1 MISIVHMYRTFLVNM
16 KLAWDQ
22 EGNWAPPLAYLA
34 FALLAPIAG
43 VMMLI
48 FMYLVVMGKSTEQDF
63 LAFLVSGAA
72 MFLFVRMMLQGAGN
86 AVVEDR
92 EHYKILRYI
101 YIAPVPFAVQIAG
114 RTAVKF
120 FIALVGSVMTIVA
133 CNLIL
138 DIQFRDDGIRWGR
151 LIGSMSLGLIGV
163 SLIGWMLASTMLLVD
178 RMGWIWAEGLS
189 GLMFLASGAII
200 PLALLPKQ
208 IVWFGKI
215 LPMTYWI
222 DLWRTALFDNAVMAQ
237 PGISLNNLWLWLW
250 VSVIAWM
257 LIASLW
263 SKMCHYYAREYGMI
277 EKETFY

>member
-1 MISIVHMYRTFLVNM
+1 MISARHLYGTFFANM

-48 FMYLVVMGKSTEQDF
+48 FMYLVVMGKSTEQGF
-63 LAFLVSGAA
+63 LAFLISGAA

-101 YIAPVPFAVQIAG
+101 YIAPVPFVVQIAG

-120 FIALVGSVMTIVA
+120 IIALIGSVMTIMV
-133 CNLIL
+133 CNLFL
-138 DIQFRDDGIRWGR
+138 NIQFRVDGILWGR
-151 LIGSMSLGLIGV
+151 LLGSMSLGLIGV

-189 GLMFLASGAII
+189 GLLFLASGAII
-200 PLALLPKQ
+200 PLALLPKP
-208 IVWFGKI
+208 IVWFGKS

-222 DLWRTALFDNAVMAQ
+222 DLWRTALYDNAILAQ
-237 PGISLNNLWLWLW
+237 PDISLKKLWLWLW
-250 VSVIAWM
+250 VSIIAWA
-257 LIASLW
+257 IFASLW
-263 SKMCHYYAREYGMI
+263 SKLCDYYAREYGMI

>member
-1 MISIVHMYRTFLVNM
+1 MISAGHLYRTFLANM

-48 FMYLVVMGKSTEQDF
+48 FMYLVVMGESTEREF
-63 LAFLVSGAA
+63 LAFLISGAA
-72 MFLFVRMMLQGAGN
+72 MFLFVRLMLTGAGN

-92 EHYKILRYI
+92 EHYKILRYV
-101 YIAPVPFAVQIAG
+101 YIAPVPFVVQIAG

-120 FIALVGSVMTIVA
+120 GIALVGAVLTVAA
-133 CNLIL
+133 CNLIM
-138 DIQFRDDGIRWGR
+138 DIQFRAEGILWGR
-151 LIGSMSLGLIGV
+151 LFGSMSLGLIGV

-200 PLALLPKQ
+200 PLALLPTP
-208 IVWFGKI
+208 IVWFGKT

-222 DLWRTALFDNAVMAQ
+222 DLWRTALYDNVILAQ
-237 PGISLNNLWLWLW
+237 PKVSTGNLWLWLL
-250 VSVIAWM
+250 VSVFAWT
-257 LIASLW
+257 LFASLW
-263 SKMCHYYAREYGMI
+263 SIFCHYYAREYGMI